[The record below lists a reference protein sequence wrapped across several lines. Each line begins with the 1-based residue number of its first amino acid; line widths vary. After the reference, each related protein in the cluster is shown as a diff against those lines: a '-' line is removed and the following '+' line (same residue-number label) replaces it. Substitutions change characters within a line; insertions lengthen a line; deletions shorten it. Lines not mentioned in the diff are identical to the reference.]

1 MKEVITVGN
10 MRESD
15 AHTIAQYVPSKVLM
29 YRAAMGVC
37 RAADWKGKIGILT
50 GAGNNGGDG
59 YALACILAD
68 RGIACQVLR
77 VSEKFSQDGQHYH
90 DLALSKGV

>member
-29 YRAAMGVC
+29 YRAAMGVSQETD
-37 RAADWKGKIGILT
+37 AMAII
-50 GAGNNGGDG
+50 
-59 YALACILAD
+59 
-68 RGIACQVLR
+68 
-77 VSEKFSQDGQHYH
+77 VSEETGNISIAYQGRFYLRLTAEELERKLTEG
-90 DLALSKGV
+90 AK